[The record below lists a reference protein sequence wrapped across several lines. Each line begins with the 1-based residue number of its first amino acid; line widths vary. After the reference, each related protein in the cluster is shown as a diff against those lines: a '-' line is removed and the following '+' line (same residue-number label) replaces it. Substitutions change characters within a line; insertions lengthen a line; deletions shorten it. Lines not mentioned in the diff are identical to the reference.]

1 MILRGT
7 LIQFE
12 SLSLH
17 KKRWEEVAEKR
28 KLTNAKRP
36 QKQVKM
42 ASFIYVQD
50 VKVHLDAKEAK
61 KVEDIWQQTRTA
73 WS

>member
-1 MILRGT
+1 
-7 LIQFE
+7 
-12 SLSLH
+12 
-17 KKRWEEVAEKR
+17 
-28 KLTNAKRP
+28 
-36 QKQVKM
+36 M